1 MCACATLVTSKV
13 LGSNKFQNM
22 IGNVQFLME
31 YCKVKTENIGKSF
44 CFKLGVE
51 KLKPEIF
58 LKNKVK

>member
-31 YCKVKTENIGKSF
+31 YCKVKTENIRKNCGK
-44 CFKLGVE
+44 
-51 KLKPEIF
+51 IF
-58 LKNKVK
+58 LNIGG